1 MARLQRDLPTYN
13 AAASGFSIDHGDVV
27 DFTKRILR
35 WLKSHASEVG
45 AWSEAAHMAP
55 NSAGAERVFWLLKI
69 LFGSKQDTALFRL
82 HSRVNCPS
90 LQQHQAC

>member
-1 MARLQRDLPTYN
+1 V
-13 AAASGFSIDHGDVV
+13 G

-45 AWSEAAHMAP
+45 AWSEAAGMAT

-69 LFGSKQDTALFRL
+69 LFGSNQDTTLSEYIRGAIFLRY
-82 HSRVNCPS
+82 SSNKRANE
-90 LQQHQAC
+90 ARK